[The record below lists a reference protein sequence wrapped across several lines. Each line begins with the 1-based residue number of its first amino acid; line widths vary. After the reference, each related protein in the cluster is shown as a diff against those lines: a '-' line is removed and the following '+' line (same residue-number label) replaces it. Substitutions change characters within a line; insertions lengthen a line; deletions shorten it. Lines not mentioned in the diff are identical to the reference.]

1 MTHRA
6 ETTTPRAVIGTPWF
20 IRKAVYVIV
29 TIIGLVC
36 VLLGVAQPDQVDNW
50 LHQASLIAAQLGP
63 LAAVIGGGM
72 AAMNTGA
79 ASDKSPAQ
87 EIADN
92 ATTAAPALTAAPQAA
107 GETYQDIRERVAIHN
122 AD

>member
-6 ETTTPRAVIGTPWF
+6 ETTTPRAVIGSPWW

-29 TIIGLVC
+29 TIIGLVAV
-36 VLLGVAQPDQVDNW
+36 VLGWATPGDVDNW

-92 ATTAAPALTAAPQAA
+92 TTTTAPALTVAPQAA

>member
-6 ETTTPRAVIGTPWF
+6 NTTTPRAVIGTPWF

-36 VLLGVAQPDQVDNW
+36 VLLGVAQPDQVDGW
-50 LHQASLIAAQLGP
+50 LDQVSLIAAQLGP

-92 ATTAAPALTAAPQAA
+92 AAAPVGYVASSQTV

>member
-6 ETTTPRAVIGTPWF
+6 NTTTPRAVIGTPWF

-36 VLLGVAQPDQVDNW
+36 VLLGVAQPDQVDTW

-92 ATTAAPALTAAPQAA
+92 AAAPVGYVASSQTV

>member
-6 ETTTPRAVIGTPWF
+6 ETTTPRAVIGSPWW
-20 IRKAVYVIV
+20 IRKAVYVV
-29 TIIGLVC
+29 ATIIGLVAV
-36 VLLGVAQPDQVDNW
+36 VLGWATPGDVDMW
-50 LHQASLIAAQLGP
+50 LTQLGP

-92 ATTAAPALTAAPQAA
+92 ATAAPALTAEPQTV

>member
-36 VLLGVAQPDQVDNW
+36 VLLGVVQPDQVDSW
-50 LHQASLIAAQLGP
+50 LHQ
-63 LAAVIGGGM
+63 V
-72 AAMNTGA
+72 AAMSTGE

-87 EIADN
+87 EIADK
-92 ATTAAPALTAAPQAA
+92 ATTAAPTLTATPQSA

>member
-1 MTHRA
+1 MTHRVN
-6 ETTTPRAVIGTPWF
+6 TTTPRAVIGTPWF

-36 VLLGVAQPDQVDNW
+36 VLLGVAQPDQVDTW
-50 LHQASLIAAQLGP
+50 LHQASLIAEQLGP

-72 AAMNTGA
+72 AAMNTGR
-79 ASDKSPAQ
+79 ASDKSPAE

-92 ATTAAPALTAAPQAA
+92 ATTTAPALTAAPQTV

>member
-1 MTHRA
+1 MTHRVD
-6 ETTTPRAVIGTPWF
+6 TTTPRAVIGTPWF
-20 IRKAVYVIV
+20 IRKTIYVVV

-36 VLLGVAQPDQVDNW
+36 VLLGVAQPDQVDGW
-50 LHQASLIAAQLGP
+50 LDQVSLIAAQLGP

-92 ATTAAPALTAAPQAA
+92 AAPSTPALAAAPQTV